1 MPAPGRKTIMSV
13 VDLHIHSLYS
23 DSDQSVEAI
32 FDAASRKKLTAF
44 AITDHDTTA
53 ALSEADT
60 ISAGYN
66 IELIPGIELTAEY
79 QNSEIHVLGYF
90 FDRDDHSFCT
100 AVEEVRDIRR
110 ERLIKMAEKV
120 NSLGGR
126 VDIDHLVEQLNV
138 SIATRLHLA
147 QYMLETNQV
156 NSIWEA
162 FKKYLSPGSP
172 AYVNRSRFS
181 VKDAIRLIRD
191 AGGYAVLAHPHFISD
206 TGWIKQFADL
216 GLNGLEVIY
225 PRFSPEKISFYTK
238 MADDYGL
245 FKTGG
250 SDAHGSYKDFTGVGQ
265 VVAPYSWVEEMKH
278 AKGSVFSK
286 ENI

>member
-1 MPAPGRKTIMSV
+1 M
-13 VDLHIHSLYS
+13 HIHSVYS
-23 DSDQSVEAI
+23 DSDQSVESI
-32 FDAASRKKLTAF
+32 FNAASQKKLTAL
-44 AITDHDTTA
+44 AITDHDTVA
-53 ALSEADT
+53 ALAEAGPV
-60 ISAGYN
+60 SARYG

-90 FDRDDHSFCT
+90 FDFSDQHFCST
-100 AVEEVRDIRR
+100 IDEVRNIRK

-126 VDIDHLVEQLNV
+126 VDIDQLVEQLNV

-181 VKDAIRLIRD
+181 VREAICLIRD

-206 TGWIKQFADL
+206 KEWIKQFVSF
-216 GLNGLEVIY
+216 GLNGLEVVY

-238 MADDYGL
+238 MADEYGL

-278 AKGSVFSK
+278 AKGSVFSR